1 MNRCLLALLLT
12 SSVLLGQQNLTEI
25 PPQDPAIEQASFKIY
40 QLDNN
45 AVSTAYILADKSFV
59 RAITMDDVIYEKIA
73 SANRAVAIVNRIR
86 WQLGSIEQTYEQY
99 QGDEISEHFKTDE
112 LVKEIK
118 NISQYESTIGSS
130 VLNPA
135 MEMLKDLLSTK
146 W

>member
-1 MNRCLLALLLT
+1 MSLNEGVDFNFGKLLIVNKFSTTGKVKIKRLTESKKAVELKDKENASEEIQFLHVTLALGL
-12 SSVLLGQQNLTEI
+12 SFIG
-25 PPQDPAIEQASFKIY
+25 IEQASFKIY

-59 RAITMDDVIYEKIA
+59 RAITMDDVKYEKIA

-112 LVKEIK
+112 
-118 NISQYESTIGSS
+118 
-130 VLNPA
+130 
-135 MEMLKDLLSTK
+135 
-146 W
+146 